1 MSLDL
6 RTNTLSFLKKKI
18 EEGVKTIDTVIN
30 METEL
35 HVDVVNSHDIKLNF
49 NMTELKLIL
58 TALKKL
64 DKKDVRNVI

>member
-1 MSLDL
+1 MSRDSC
-6 RTNTLSFLKKKI
+6 TNTLSFLKKKI
-18 EEGVKTIDTVIN
+18 EEGVKTIDTVIS